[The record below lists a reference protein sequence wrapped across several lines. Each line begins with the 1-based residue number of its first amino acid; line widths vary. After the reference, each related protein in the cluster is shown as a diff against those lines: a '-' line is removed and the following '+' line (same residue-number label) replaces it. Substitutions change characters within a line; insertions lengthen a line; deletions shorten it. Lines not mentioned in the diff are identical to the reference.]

1 MMVFYISISLI
12 LLFLGFGFLFPEQLL
27 EITSQMFGFITNDL
41 GWLYLATVLGI
52 LIFALYLAFSKYGKI
67 RLGSDEDRP
76 EYSNFSWF
84 AMLFSAGMGIG
95 LVFWGVAEPV
105 FHYAQ
110 PPMGI
115 EPSSTQSAMMAF
127 RYTFLHWGLH
137 PWAIYAIVGLAL
149 AYATFRK
156 KLPCLISSTLYPL
169 LGEKTKGPIGK
180 TVDILSLI
188 LTVIGVSTSLGMGA
202 LQVNG
207 GLNTLFNIPNTF
219 STQVIIITVIT
230 VLFLISATTGL
241 DKGIKILSNT
251 NIIIAV
257 LLLLFVF
264 FFGPT
269 VFIIN
274 TLLVSVSGYIQNIL
288 PLSLALSP
296 FENDPWIGTWTIF
309 YWAWWLSWGP
319 FVGTFIA
326 RISKGRTVREFVLGV
341 IILPAIFCC
350 IWFTVLGG
358 TALYYEI
365 FEGAGI
371 VAQVTNDVTV
381 GLFATLAMLPLGKII
396 SFVATVLI
404 ITFFVTSADSATFV
418 IGMFSRNGDLNP
430 DTKIKIIWG
439 TVLSLMAIVLL
450 FSGGLV
456 AMRNTSIIMA
466 LPFLLI
472 IILMCVAIFKG
483 FRKEKK
489 NE

>member
-1 MMVFYISISLI
+1 MVLYISISLI
-12 LLFLGFGFLFPEQLL
+12 LLFLIFGFIFPEQLTGV
-27 EITSQMFGFITNDL
+27 TSQMFAFITNDL
-41 GWLYLATVLGI
+41 GWFYLVTVLGI
-52 LIFALYLAFSKYGKI
+52 LVFSLYLAFSRFGKI
-67 RLGSDEDRP
+67 RLGNDDDRP

-95 LVFWGVAEPV
+95 LVFWGVAEPL
-105 FHYAQ
+105 FHYVQ

-115 EPSSTQSAMMAF
+115 EPLSTQSAMMSF
-127 RYTFLHWGLH
+127 RYAFLHWGFH

-149 AYATFRK
+149 AYVTFRK
-156 KLPCLISSTLYPL
+156 KMPCLISSTLYPL
-169 LGEKTKGPIGK
+169 FGEKTKGPIGH
-180 TVDILSLI
+180 VIDILALI
-188 LTVIGVSTSLGMGA
+188 LTVIGVATSLGMGA

-219 STQVIIITVIT
+219 NTQVVIIIVIT
-230 VLFLISATTGL
+230 ILFLISATTGL

-264 FFGPT
+264 LFGPT
-269 VFIIN
+269 VFIID
-274 TLLVSVSGYIQNIL
+274 TFFVSLSGYIQNLL
-288 PLSLALSP
+288 PMSLALSP
-296 FENDPWIGTWTIF
+296 FEKDPWIGTWTIF

-326 RISKGRTVREFVLGV
+326 RISKGRTVKEFILGV
-341 IILPAIFCC
+341 VILPAIFCC
-350 IWFTVLGG
+350 IWFTAFGG
-358 TALYYEI
+358 TALYFEI
-365 FEGAGI
+365 FEGADI

-381 GLFATLAMLPLGKII
+381 GLFATLSYLPLGKII
-396 SFVATVLI
+396 SFIATVLI
-404 ITFFVTSADSATFV
+404 VTFFVTSADSATFV

-430 DTKIKIIWG
+430 DNKIKIIWG
-439 TVLSLMAIVLL
+439 VVLSLMAIVLL

-472 IILMCVAIFKG
+472 IILMCVAIYKAFG
-483 FRKEKK
+483 SEKSD
-489 NE
+489 

>member
-1 MMVFYISISLI
+1 MVFYISIGLI
-12 LLFLGFGFLFPEQLL
+12 LLFLIFGFLFPEQLL
-27 EITSQMFGFITNDL
+27 GITSQMFAFITDDL
-41 GWLYLATVLGI
+41 GWLYLVTVLGI
-52 LIFALYLAFSKYGKI
+52 LIFSLYLAFGRFGRI
-67 RLGSDEDRP
+67 RLGSDDDRP

-127 RYTFLHWGLH
+127 RYTFLHWGFH

-149 AYATFRK
+149 AYVTFRK
-156 KLPCLISSTLYPL
+156 KMPCLISSTLYPL
-169 LGEKTKGPIGK
+169 LGEKTKGPIGQGI
-180 TVDILSLI
+180 DILTLI
-188 LTVIGVSTSLGMGA
+188 LTVIGVATSLGMGA

-207 GLNTLFNIPNTF
+207 GLNTLFNVPN
-219 STQVIIITVIT
+219 SIGSQVIIIMVIT
-230 VLFLISATTGL
+230 VLFLISAATGI

-257 LLLLFVF
+257 LLLLFLF
-264 FFGPT
+264 LFGPT
-269 VFIIN
+269 VFILD
-274 TLLVSVSGYIQNIL
+274 TFFVSLSGYIQNLL
-288 PLSLALSP
+288 PMSLALSP
-296 FENDPWIGTWTIF
+296 VEKDPWTGAWTIF

-326 RISKGRTVREFVLGV
+326 RISKGRTVKEFILGV
-341 IILPAIFCC
+341 IILPAVFCC
-350 IWFTVLGG
+350 LWFTVFGG
-358 TALYYEI
+358 TALYFEI
-365 FEGAGI
+365 FEGVDI
-371 VAQVTNDVTV
+371 VSQVTNDMTV
-381 GLFATLAMLPLGKII
+381 GLFATLSYLPLGKIV
-396 SFVATVLI
+396 SFVATILI
-404 ITFFVTSADSATFV
+404 VTFFVTSADSATFV

-439 TVLSLMAIVLL
+439 ILLSLMAMVLL

-466 LPFLLI
+466 LPFLGI
-472 IILMCVAIFKG
+472 IILMCAAIFKA
-483 FRKEKK
+483 FR